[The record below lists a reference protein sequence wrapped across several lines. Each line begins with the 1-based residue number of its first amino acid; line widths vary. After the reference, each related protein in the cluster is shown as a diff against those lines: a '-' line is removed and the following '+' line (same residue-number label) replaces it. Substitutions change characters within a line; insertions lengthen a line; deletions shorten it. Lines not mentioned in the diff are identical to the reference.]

1 MKRTITL
8 IASFVM
14 LIQLSFAQVGTVA
27 DDFTVTDIN
36 GNPHTLSAILAA
48 GKVVV
53 LDCSATW
60 CGPCW
65 SFHEAHFLKDI
76 HDTYGPNGTDQVRVI
91 FYEADAGTTLA
102 DLQGTTSGT
111 MGDWLTNVEYPVIN
125 EDPVTLNAAKFWPLG
140 FPTINVI
147 NPINGVI
154 EADLYDSWGNDD
166 AVSLAAMVDVIDDFF
181 QNGAVASV
189 DELSLAE
196 VKLFPNPSKGDVT
209 VSINAVDANNTTIEV
224 SNLLGQVVFTTN
236 NELVAGNNDIKLDLS
251 SLEAGQYVVRISN
264 ENTSTTT
271 SVQIK

>member
-1 MKRTITL
+1 M
-8 IASFVM
+8 AFS
-14 LIQLSFAQVGTVA
+14 
-27 DDFTVTDIN
+27 
-36 GNPHTLSAILAA
+36 ILDGAMA
-48 GKVVV
+48 FG
-53 LDCSATW
+53 
-60 CGPCW
+60 
-65 SFHEAHFLKDI
+65 
-76 HDTYGPNGTDQVRVI
+76 
-91 FYEADAGTTLA
+91 
-102 DLQGTTSGT
+102 
-111 MGDWLTNVEYPVIN
+111 
-125 EDPVTLNAAKFWPLG
+125 
-140 FPTINVI
+140 
-147 NPINGVI
+147 NGVI